1 MDNLFS
7 KLTFFIAGLS
17 LIASC
22 GAPADSGTTIP
33 ESIGDR
39 KVLLREKQSELQAL
53 QAFIESL
60 EDSIAAEDPTY
71 REKPRTLVTT
81 RKVVRQEFTR
91 YISLQGSV
99 EEQEQIM
106 VSSETGGRVLRLL
119 VEEGQQVAR
128 GALVAEID
136 PEAVEKQISELQ
148 TSLNLARDVFERQKR
163 LWDQNIGSEIQYLE
177 AKNAKER
184 LEKSLELL
192 ELQLGKSKVYA
203 PISGTVD
210 QIMTE
215 AGEMA
220 MPGGPLFT
228 LLDTR
233 RVKVRVDAP
242 ENYLTTIS
250 KGQEVTVSIPALGRD
265 YIERVSLIGSTIDRG
280 NRTFK
285 VEVEMA
291 NPDGVLKPN
300 LLANMKVAELRIE
313 EAVVIPLNLLQQEVG
328 GKKYVLVAG
337 QGEDGTVAKKVYV
350 TTGESAENLIIIT
363 KGLSGGEDLIE
374 EGARGLSDRER
385 ISIQST
391 TTSNNG

>member
-1 MDNLFS
+1 MHNLFS

-33 ESIGDR
+33 QSIGDR

-71 REKPRTLVTT
+71 REKPRTLVAT